1 MLHRPCV
8 SFALLIGALL
18 LTLMALGGCGT
29 VGALVGGMAESAN
42 RQGSSSIE
50 ARYTGLEGKS
60 FAVVVAADRAIQAD
74 YPDVVARICVL
85 TSARLSKEAKAGGF
99 VPGERVLEWQFNNPR
114 WTTMPMSELASKLG
128 VQRLVYVDLIEYR
141 LHDPGNAYL
150 WAGVA
155 SANVGVI
162 EADSTVP
169 EDFAF
174 QTQIQVQFPTDE
186 GFGPSDI
193 PFEAVNS
200 ELSRRVIDRASWL
213 FYPHEEPNTIEY

>member
-8 SFALLIGALL
+8 SFALLTVALL
-18 LTLMALGGCGT
+18 SLMAFGGCGT

-42 RQGSSSIE
+42 RQGSSTIE

-85 TSARLSKEAKAGGF
+85 TSARLAKEAKAGGF
-99 VPGERVLEWQFNNPR
+99 VPGEKVLEWQFNNPR
-114 WTTMPMSELASKLG
+114 WTTMPLSELASKLG
-128 VQRLVYVDLIEYR
+128 VQRLVYIDLIEYR
-141 LHDPGNAYL
+141 LRDPGNSYL
-150 WAGVA
+150 WAGIA

-162 EADSTVP
+162 ESDSTVP

-174 QTQIQVQFPTDE
+174 QTQVQVRFPTEE
-186 GFGPSDI
+186 GFGPADL

-200 ELSRRVIDRASWL
+200 ELSRRLVDRASWL
-213 FYPHEEPNTIEY
+213 FFTHDEPNKIEY